1 MNTLTAD
8 QYIGGRF
15 NSTPEDHF
23 YQDGIRAVAVSD
35 DGERTTFEFPDGSQ
49 CVVDGD
55 GNITAP

>member
-1 MNTLTAD
+1 MTAD

>member
-1 MNTLTAD
+1 
-8 QYIGGRF
+8 
-15 NSTPEDHF
+15 
-23 YQDGIRAVAVSD
+23 VAVSD